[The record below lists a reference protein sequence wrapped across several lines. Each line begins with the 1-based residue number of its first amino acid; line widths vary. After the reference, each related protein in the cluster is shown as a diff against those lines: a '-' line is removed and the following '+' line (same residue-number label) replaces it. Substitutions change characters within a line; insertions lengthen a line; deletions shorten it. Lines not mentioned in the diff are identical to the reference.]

1 MEAVIF
7 CGIQATGK
15 STFFKERLFSTH
27 VRISMDLLTTRNRED
42 LFMEA
47 CFKSWQKFVIDNT
60 NPSKIERQ
68 KYISLAKEHKFKV
81 IGYYFQSVITD
92 ALMRNNQRSGDALI
106 PEIGIKGTFNRLQL
120 PSKDEGFDELYYVS
134 IGDNGFTVKEWN
146 DEI

>member
-15 STFFKERLFSTH
+15 STFFKERFFSSH
-27 VRISMDLLTTRNRED
+27 VRISLDLLSTRNRED
-42 LFMEA
+42 LLMDV

-60 NPSKIERQ
+60 NPSKAERQ
-68 KYISLAKEHKFKV
+68 KYISQAKEHKFKV
-81 IGYYFQSVITD
+81 IGYYFKSVIAD
-92 ALMRNNQRSGDALI
+92 ALMRNSQRSGDALI

-120 PSKDEGFDELYYVS
+120 PAKDEGFDELYYVS
-134 IGDNGFTVKEWN
+134 VGEDGFTVNEWN

>member
-1 MEAVIF
+1 MEVVIF

-15 STFFKERLFSTH
+15 STFFKEHFFSTH

-68 KYISLAKEHKFKV
+68 KYISQAKEYKFKV